1 MLLVGYLI
9 ILNFIAPNLL
19 HMAPK
24 QHKASLLVAEDEE
37 SLREALKL
45 NLELEGYEVTTVDNG
60 PAVIKMV
67 KNEYF
72 DLIVLDIM
80 LPDMDGITVCETI
93 RMQHNDVPILFLS
106 ARNSSADRVEG
117 LKKGGDDYLTKPFN
131 LEELLLRVDKL
142 VTKNKKI
149 KEPQA
154 MLDVYEFDGCKIDF
168 SAHECIDKDGAS
180 QELSKKEAALL
191 KLLIEHEGE
200 VVSREQILQIVW
212 GYNVYPTTRT
222 IDNFILNFRK
232 FFERDSRNPKHFH
245 SIRGIGYK
253 FTK

>member
-1 MLLVGYLI
+1 MCV
-9 ILNFIAPNLL
+9 NLPL
-19 HMAPK
+19 QIPHMSAK
-24 QHKASLLVAEDEE
+24 QYKASLLVAEDEE

-60 PAVIKMV
+60 PAVIKAV
-67 KNEYF
+67 RNEYF

-117 LKKGGDDYLTKPFN
+117 LRKGGDDYLTKPFN
-131 LEELLLRVDKL
+131 LEELLLRVEKL
-142 VTKNKKI
+142 ITKNKKM
-149 KEPQA
+149 KEPQSVS
-154 MLDVYEFDGCKIDF
+154 DVYEFDGCVIDF
-168 SAHECIDKDGAS
+168 GAHECTDKNGEK

-191 KLLIEHEGE
+191 RLLTEHEGE

-232 FFERDSRNPKHFH
+232 FFERDSRNPRHFH

-253 FTK
+253 FTR